1 MKKIVIGVG
10 LILSNMS
17 FSQSHIP
24 KIPNSSQY
32 KPRYVVDSL
41 DCKIRDVGKWIYKC
55 DSCNLGPEYK
65 DFNDSFYRNAG
76 STYEETVDV
85 VRELYNIIEFYK
97 VKLNLPK
104 ETSYFKPTSIQGYE
118 YKILMDEAY
127 FNSHNKTIIDKS
139 VHKSI
144 ITRAYVYAIYELIP
158 NRLTIHF
165 VWSMY
170 CTEML
175 VVDSN
180 QFK

>member
-1 MKKIVIGVG
+1 M
-10 LILSNMS
+10 
-17 FSQSHIP
+17 
-24 KIPNSSQY
+24 
-32 KPRYVVDSL
+32 VDSL
-41 DCKIRDVGKWIYKC
+41 GCQISDVGKWIYKG

-65 DFNDSFYRNAG
+65 DYNNSFYRLAG
-76 STYEETVDV
+76 SSYEETVDV

-104 ETSYFKPTSIQGYE
+104 ETSYFKPTSIQGNNHG
-118 YKILMDEAY
+118 IMMDEIY
-127 FNSHNKTIIDKS
+127 FNSHNKTIIDKL
-139 VHKSI
+139 VHKNI
-144 ITRAYVYAIYELIP
+144 VTRLDVYAIYELVP

-170 CTEML
+170 GIKML